1 MPLVDDTMQTRVFDI
16 VRGFAWPEHYP
27 GRELRNAVS
36 EKWHSRE
43 EELQTSRSDVEA
55 AYLAASPDD
64 FSVRAVWAGEGVDL
78 VRDRQPAAAII
89 SRIVEEA
96 VMALQAGSNFVK
108 IKTARKP

>member
-27 GRELRNAVS
+27 GRELRNAFS

-43 EELQTSRSDVEA
+43 EELQTSRSDVEV

-64 FSVRAVWAGEGVDL
+64 FSVRAVWGG
-78 VRDRQPAAAII
+78 RRRRSRTRPAAII

-96 VMALQAGSNFVK
+96 VMALQAGSNSVK